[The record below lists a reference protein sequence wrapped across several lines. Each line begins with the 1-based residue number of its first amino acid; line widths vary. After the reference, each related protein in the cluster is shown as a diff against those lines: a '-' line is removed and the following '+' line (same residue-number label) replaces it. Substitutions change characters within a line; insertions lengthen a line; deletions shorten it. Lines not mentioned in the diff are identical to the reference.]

1 MGRERSRWYETKE
14 FKSATDELGFSITKD
29 PVHVHDL
36 NTTILQLLGFDPT
49 KITFRHQGRNYRLTD
64 VHGDV
69 VRDIL
74 L

>member
-36 NTTILQLLGFDPT
+36 NATILQVLGFDHT
-49 KITFRHQGRNYRLTD
+49 KIKFRHQG
-64 VHGDV
+64 
-69 VRDIL
+69 
-74 L
+74 

>member
-36 NTTILQLLGFDPT
+36 NATILQVLGFDHT
-49 KITFRHQGRNYRLTD
+49 KIKFRPVSYTHLTLPTN
-64 VHGDV
+64 VAV
-69 VRDIL
+69 
-74 L
+74 